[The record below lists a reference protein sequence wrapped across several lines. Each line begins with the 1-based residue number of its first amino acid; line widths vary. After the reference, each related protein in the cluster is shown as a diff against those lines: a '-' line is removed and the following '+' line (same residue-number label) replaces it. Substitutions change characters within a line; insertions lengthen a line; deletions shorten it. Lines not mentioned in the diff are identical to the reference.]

1 METDDMT
8 NRVLHMIEHPEGY
21 SEEEVQEILKDDE
34 CRETYELL
42 VLLDNAY
49 TGEIDP
55 DTEQALREFESS
67 HNISRGWN
75 WRKIAAIFIGVL
87 IISGITYAAI
97 SISRH
102 HSEIAQHKV
111 VKTTHPSTLS
121 KAQVVTSRPDTLS
134 MEPKVFD
141 NVELVQILRE
151 ISQYYD
157 VKVVYASNTNK
168 HIRLHYRWE
177 KQKSLQNVVDAL
189 NHFEKVNLTLNE
201 DKLIVE

>member
-42 VLLDNAY
+42 VSLDNAY

-111 VKTTHPSTLS
+111 VKTT
-121 KAQVVTSRPDTLS
+121 
-134 MEPKVFD
+134 
-141 NVELVQILRE
+141 QIGRASCRE
-151 ISQYYD
+151 R
-157 VKVVYASNTNK
+157 V
-168 HIRLHYRWE
+168 
-177 KQKSLQNVVDAL
+177 
-189 NHFEKVNLTLNE
+189 
-201 DKLIVE
+201 